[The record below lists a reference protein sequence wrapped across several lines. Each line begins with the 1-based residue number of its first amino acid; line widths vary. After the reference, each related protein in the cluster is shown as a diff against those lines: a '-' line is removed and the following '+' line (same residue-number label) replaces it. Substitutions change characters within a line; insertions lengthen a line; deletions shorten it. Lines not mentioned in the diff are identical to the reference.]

1 MKKSLYISIA
11 AGLGLF
17 LASCKKQLDLA
28 PYNSL
33 PPSEVFSTDADF
45 QNAINGMYLKMNQSG
60 AYYVGGD
67 NSSFIA
73 TDDILTDNLI
83 GFSHSRGTGLQF
95 SDWNYTSFTTTNFY
109 IDGYAIIRAANEII
123 ANIGNLPASDAS
135 RPDFEGQALAIRA
148 IVHFDMVRWFGTAY
162 TQAGASDLG
171 IPYVT
176 HVPAY
181 TENPTRDLVTNNYD
195 SIAVDLNNAV
205 SMIGDDAPGRI
216 GKAAVYGYLS
226 RLYYDM
232 GDWANT
238 ITAATNSLAIQ
249 SDPGSLSDF
258 PNIWTDQTENGVLF
272 KLKIL
277 QTDQL
282 TPGTSYGQG
291 TKPEFIPTG
300 YLYNLYTSQDVR
312 LNAYF
317 QTVTDPATN
326 LTFNLVVKYIGQG
339 QSGDIQNLVDIKLLR
354 VAEVL
359 LNRAEAYSNSGNDA
373 LALADL
379 DALRSNR
386 YTGFVSGGETGVAL
400 KNAIAL
406 QRRLELA
413 LEGDR
418 FVYLKLHNLGI
429 TRADVNG
436 GLSAGLVR
444 PWPSSALTMAAGDH
458 RFDLPIDQNSINA
471 AKGVLIQNPGY

>member
-1 MKKSLYISIA
+1 MKKTLYITIA

-17 LASCKKQLDLA
+17 LASCKKELNLT
-28 PYNSL
+28 PYNAL
-33 PPSEVFSTDADF
+33 PPSQVFSTDADF
-45 QNAINGMYLKMNQSG
+45 QNAVNGMYLKMNQSG

-73 TDDILTDNLI
+73 TNDILTDNLI
-83 GFSHSRGTGLQF
+83 GYARSRGTGQQF

-123 ANIGNLPASDAS
+123 ANIGNLPANDPS
-135 RPDFEGQALAIRA
+135 RNDFLGQAIAIRA
-148 IVHFDMVRWFGTAY
+148 VVHFDMVRLFGTAY
-162 TQAGASDLG
+162 TQASSSDLG
-171 IPYVT
+171 VPYVT

-195 SIAVDLNNAV
+195 SIAVDLNTAV
-205 SMIGDDAPGRI
+205 AIIGDDAPGRI

-238 ITAATNSLAIQ
+238 ITAATNCLNIE
-249 SDPGSLSDF
+249 SDPGSISDF

-291 TKPEFIPTG
+291 TLAEFIPTA
-300 YLYNLYTSQDVR
+300 YLYNLYTATDVR
-312 LNAYF
+312 QSSYF
-317 QTVTDPATN
+317 QAVTN
-326 LTFNLVVKYIGQG
+326 NGNNINLVIKYIGQG
-339 QSGDIQNLVDIKLLR
+339 AAGDIQNLVDIKLLR

-359 LNRAEAYSNSGNDA
+359 LNRAEAYSNTTGDDA

-379 DALRSNR
+379 DALRSQR
-386 YTGFVSGGETGVAL
+386 YTGFVSGGETGLAL

-429 TRADVNG
+429 NRADVNG
-436 GLSAGLVR
+436 GLSAGVVR
-444 PWPSSALTMAAGDH
+444 PWPAKSLVMQPGDH

-471 AKGVLIQNPGY
+471 AKGVLVQNPGY